1 MIRNLILRKRGS
13 QLVESTITFPIV
25 ILAVA
30 LLVRLFVFYLHI
42 IDTSAGEHIRT
53 LRKNDRYSGKIS
65 FRTYRD
71 SREVV
76 MLRYGILKFDLSKN
90 IEIKQYLI
98 NEDAAVR
105 LGEKLRDLKN

>member
-1 MIRNLILRKRGS
+1 M
-13 QLVESTITFPIV
+13 ESTITFPIV
-25 ILAVA
+25 IVAVA

-42 IDTSAGEHIRT
+42 IDTSVSEHIRA
-53 LRKNDRYSGKIS
+53 LRENDRYSGKIS

-71 SREVV
+71 SKDVV
-76 MLRYGILKFDLSKN
+76 MLRYGPLKFDLSKQ

-105 LGEKLRDLKN
+105 LGEKLKDLKN